1 MKTIWAH
8 SGLSVH
14 QRAFHLCLQLSPIR
28 VITVRA
34 KQPRMQHKWKNDPPS
49 SFFRLPI
56 YRFPL
61 ADTWRPSHVQSWQT
75 VRSSLIFPHT
85 DFPLSHH
92 YSEIKRRS
100 FVMLFPLE
108 MLQIFH
114 AHWNPPIEGAPR
126 LVGWKVQLYRLF
138 LLLNFNILEK
148 NDQFLTEINKM
159 MEFVHDFNRF
169 TTPDPYF
176 GNMNICLPSLTNHVA
191 LLGM

>member
-1 MKTIWAH
+1 M
-8 SGLSVH
+8 
-14 QRAFHLCLQLSPIR
+14 
-28 VITVRA
+28 
-34 KQPRMQHKWKNDPPS
+34 KNDPPS
-49 SFFRLPI
+49 SFFCLPI
-56 YRFPL
+56 HVSLLPSTGSPSLTHRAPL
-61 ADTWRPSHVQSWQT
+61 TFRQT

-114 AHWNPPIEGAPR
+114 AHWNPSVEGPPR
-126 LVGWKVQLYRLF
+126 LVGWNVQLYRLF

-169 TTPDPYF
+169 TTADPYF
-176 GNMNICLPSLTNHVA
+176 GSMNIACICLPSLTNHVA
-191 LLGM
+191 LLEM